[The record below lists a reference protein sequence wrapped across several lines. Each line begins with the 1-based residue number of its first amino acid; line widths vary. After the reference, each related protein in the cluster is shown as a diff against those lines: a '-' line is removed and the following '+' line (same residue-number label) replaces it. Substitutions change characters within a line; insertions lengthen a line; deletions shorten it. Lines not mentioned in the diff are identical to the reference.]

1 MTATQPHNRVSPYL
15 NDPPARQEVLG
26 DAVIAAVVALQ
37 GLLRHDDPAVVLKS
51 AAMILDLERTR
62 LRHDRPI
69 SGTEPTTRPAPPVEP
84 ETTIEPHGGVNLAD
98 PMIQYI
104 EQVRK
109 FLQNEVD
116 AEGTGEVVPWE
127 KAEWI
132 ANRMLQKQPAPPVP
146 TADARPRCPP
156 VPSGDTRA
164 PVIHFSA

>member
-15 NDPPARQEVLG
+15 DAPPARQEVLG

-69 SGTEPTTRPAPPVEP
+69 SGTEPTTRPEPVVAVEP
-84 ETTIEPHGGVNLAD
+84 PARGVNLAD
-98 PMIQYI
+98 PMIRYI

-109 FLQNEVD
+109 FLQDEAD

-132 ANRMLQKQPAPPVP
+132 ANRMLQKQAAPPEP
-146 TADARPRCPP
+146 TADVRLRCPP